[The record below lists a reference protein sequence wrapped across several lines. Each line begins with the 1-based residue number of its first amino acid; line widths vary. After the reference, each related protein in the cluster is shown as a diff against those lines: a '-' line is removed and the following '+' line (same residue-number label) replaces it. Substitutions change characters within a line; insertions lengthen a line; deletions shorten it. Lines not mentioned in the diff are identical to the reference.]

1 MKTEKQKAAEGL
13 LYDANNDPQLQ
24 QEMLET
30 RCLLHEYNLLPPD
43 RGEERDRLI
52 RRIVNMGEGGCI
64 ISPFY
69 CDYGYHIHIGKNFF
83 ANTNLVILDGA
94 DVSIGDNV
102 FIAPNV
108 GIYTAGHPLDA
119 ERRNAGLEY
128 AYPIRIGND
137 VWIGGNV
144 VILPGVSIGDGAV
157 IGAGSVVTRDIPA
170 HTVAVGNPCRV
181 MRSLTPNPS
190 PTERGGGNGKGNEK
204 NESLTLNFKP

>member
-108 GIYTAGHPLDA
+108 GIYTAGHPLDV
-119 ERRNAGLEY
+119 EQRNAGLEY
-128 AYPIRIGND
+128 AYPIRIGNN

-157 IGAGSVVTRDIPA
+157 IGAGSVVTKDIPA

-181 MRSLTPNPS
+181 MRSLTPQPLS
-190 PTERGGGNGKGNEK
+190 QGEGGGNGKGNEK
-204 NESLTLNFKP
+204 

>member
-13 LYDANNDPQLQ
+13 LYDANNDPELQ
-24 QEMLET
+24 QEMLNT
-30 RCLLHEYNLLPPD
+30 RCLLHEYNQLPPN
-43 RGEERDRLI
+43 RSEERGRLI

-190 PTERGGGNGKGNEK
+190 PKERGEEMGKEMKKMNH
-204 NESLTLNFKP
+204 

>member
-108 GIYTAGHPLDA
+108 GIYTAGHPLDV
-119 ERRNAGLEY
+119 EQRNAGLEY
-128 AYPIRIGND
+128 AYPIRIGNN

-157 IGAGSVVTRDIPA
+157 IGAGSVVTKDIPA

-190 PTERGGGNGKGNEK
+190 PNERGEEMGKEMK
-204 NESLTLNFKP
+204 NNPKQ

>member
-24 QEMLET
+24 QEMLKT

-108 GIYTAGHPLDA
+108 GIYTAGHPLDV
-119 ERRNAGLEY
+119 EQRNAGLEY
-128 AYPIRIGND
+128 AYPIRIGNN

-157 IGAGSVVTRDIPA
+157 IGAGSVVTKDIPA

-190 PTERGGGNGKGNEK
+190 PKERGEEMGKEMK
-204 NESLTLNFKP
+204 NNPKL

>member
-108 GIYTAGHPLDA
+108 GIYTAGHPLDV
-119 ERRNAGLEY
+119 EQRNAGLEY
-128 AYPIRIGND
+128 AYPIRIGNN

-157 IGAGSVVTRDIPA
+157 IGAGSVVTKDIPA

-190 PTERGGGNGKGNEK
+190 PKERGGR
-204 NESLTLNFKP
+204 SLTA